1 MSRISKYDKKIL
13 LTIIDNIENF
23 MKSYKE
29 EFDFIYK
36 KIGDLEW
43 ERATI
48 YLGKKA
54 IMRSDIEMIDEQIE
68 NYRENISILIEKVRN
83 EVQRINQ
90 QNSRK
95 G

>member
-1 MSRISKYDKKIL
+1 MKSMPPEL
-13 LTIIDNIENF
+13 
-23 MKSYKE
+23 KSYKE
-29 EFDFIYK
+29 EFDFIHK

-54 IMRSDIEMIDEQIE
+54 ILRGDIEMIDEQLE
-68 NYRENISILIEKVRN
+68 NYRENIGILVEKVRN

>member
-1 MSRISKYDKKIL
+1 MKSVPPEL
-13 LTIIDNIENF
+13 
-23 MKSYKE
+23 KSYKE
-29 EFDFIYK
+29 EFDFIHK

-83 EVQRINQ
+83 EVQRINH

>member
-1 MSRISKYDKKIL
+1 MKSMPPEL
-13 LTIIDNIENF
+13 
-23 MKSYKE
+23 KSYKE
-29 EFDFIYK
+29 AFDFSYK
-36 KIGDLEW
+36 KIGDWEW

-48 YLGKKA
+48 YLGKKP

-83 EVQRINQ
+83 EVQRINH

>member
-1 MSRISKYDKKIL
+1 MKSMPPEL
-13 LTIIDNIENF
+13 
-23 MKSYKE
+23 KSYKE
-29 EFDFIYK
+29 EFDFIHK

-83 EVQRINQ
+83 EVQRINH

>member
-1 MSRISKYDKKIL
+1 MKSMPP
-13 LTIIDNIENF
+13 EF
-23 MKSYKE
+23 KSYKE

-83 EVQRINQ
+83 EVQRINH

>member
-1 MSRISKYDKKIL
+1 MKSMPPEL
-13 LTIIDNIENF
+13 
-23 MKSYKE
+23 KSYKE
-29 EFDFIYK
+29 EFDFIHK

-54 IMRSDIEMIDEQIE
+54 IMRSDIEKIDEQLE
-68 NYRENISILIEKVRN
+68 NYRENISILIEKVRY
-83 EVQRINQ
+83 EVQRINH
-90 QNSRK
+90 QNGRK

>member
-1 MSRISKYDKKIL
+1 
-13 LTIIDNIENF
+13 
-23 MKSYKE
+23 MKAMPPELKSQKE
-29 EFDFIYK
+29 DFDFIYK

-83 EVQRINQ
+83 EVQRINH

>member
-1 MSRISKYDKKIL
+1 MKSMPPEL
-13 LTIIDNIENF
+13 
-23 MKSYKE
+23 KSYKE
-29 EFDFIYK
+29 EFVFIYK

-83 EVQRINQ
+83 EVQRINH

>member
-1 MSRISKYDKKIL
+1 MKSVPPEL
-13 LTIIDNIENF
+13 
-23 MKSYKE
+23 KSYKE
-29 EFDFIYK
+29 EFDFIHK

-54 IMRSDIEMIDEQIE
+54 IMHSDIEMIDEQIE

-83 EVQRINQ
+83 EVQRINH

>member
-1 MSRISKYDKKIL
+1 MKSMPPEL
-13 LTIIDNIENF
+13 
-23 MKSYKE
+23 KSYKE

-36 KIGDLEW
+36 KNGDLEW

-83 EVQRINQ
+83 EVQRINH

>member
-1 MSRISKYDKKIL
+1 MKSMPPEL
-13 LTIIDNIENF
+13 
-23 MKSYKE
+23 KSYKE
-29 EFDFIYK
+29 EFDFIHK

-48 YLGKKA
+48 HLGKKA

-83 EVQRINQ
+83 EVQRINH

>member
-1 MSRISKYDKKIL
+1 MKPMPPEL
-13 LTIIDNIENF
+13 
-23 MKSYKE
+23 KSYKE
-29 EFDFIYK
+29 EFDFIHK

-54 IMRSDIEMIDEQIE
+54 IMRSDIEMIDEQLE
-68 NYRENISILIEKVRN
+68 NYRENIRILIEKVRN
-83 EVQRINQ
+83 EVQRINH

>member
-1 MSRISKYDKKIL
+1 M
-13 LTIIDNIENF
+13 
-23 MKSYKE
+23 
-29 EFDFIYK
+29 
-36 KIGDLEW
+36 EW

-83 EVQRINQ
+83 EVQRINH

>member
-1 MSRISKYDKKIL
+1 MKSVPPEL
-13 LTIIDNIENF
+13 
-23 MKSYKE
+23 KSYKE
-29 EFDFIYK
+29 EFDFIHK

-68 NYRENISILIEKVRN
+68 NYRENIRILIEKVRN
-83 EVQRINQ
+83 EVQRINH

>member
-1 MSRISKYDKKIL
+1 MKSMPPEL
-13 LTIIDNIENF
+13 
-23 MKSYKE
+23 KSYKE

-54 IMRSDIEMIDEQIE
+54 IMRSDIEMIDE
-68 NYRENISILIEKVRN
+68 
-83 EVQRINQ
+83 
-90 QNSRK
+90 
-95 G
+95 

>member
-1 MSRISKYDKKIL
+1 MKSMPPEL
-13 LTIIDNIENF
+13 
-23 MKSYKE
+23 KSYKE
-29 EFDFIYK
+29 EFDFIHK

-54 IMRSDIEMIDEQIE
+54 IMRSDIEMIDEQLE

-83 EVQRINQ
+83 EVQRINH

>member
-1 MSRISKYDKKIL
+1 MKSVPPEL
-13 LTIIDNIENF
+13 
-23 MKSYKE
+23 KSYKE
-29 EFDFIYK
+29 EFDFIHK

-68 NYRENISILIEKVRN
+68 NYRENILILIEKVRN
-83 EVQRINQ
+83 EVQRINH

>member
-1 MSRISKYDKKIL
+1 MKSMPL
-13 LTIIDNIENF
+13 EL
-23 MKSYKE
+23 KSYKE
-29 EFDFIYK
+29 EFDFIHR

-54 IMRSDIEMIDEQIE
+54 ILRSDIEMIDEQLE

-83 EVQRINQ
+83 EVQRINH